1 MAISRT
7 PRRPG
12 RRKSDGPHPTDVH
25 VGSRVRLRRTM
36 LGLSQEKLGE
46 KIGLTFQQV
55 QKYERGANR
64 ISASKLYEIARSLR
78 VSISWF
84 FEGLSDPLAGRLK
97 DAAEMQAPPYAH
109 NFLMTPEGI
118 DLANAFPRIEDR
130 QIRRKLVDLIRAL
143 VEEDAEAFALEEA

>member
-1 MAISRT
+1 MNSTKDPERI
-7 PRRPG
+7 PNPI
-12 RRKSDGPHPTDVH
+12 DIH
-25 VGSRVRLRRTM
+25 VGLQVRLRRKE
-36 LGLSQEKLGE
+36 LKISQEKLAE
-46 KIGLTFQQV
+46 TLGLTFQQV

-84 FEGLSDPLAGRLK
+84 FEGLSDPQAGRHK
-97 DAAEMQAPPYAH
+97 DAGGMQAPPYAH

-130 QIRRKLVDLIRAL
+130 QVRRKLVDLIRAL
-143 VEEDAEAFALEEA
+143 VEDEAEALAREEA

>member
-1 MAISRT
+1 MNSIKDPERS
-7 PRRPG
+7 PNPI
-12 RRKSDGPHPTDVH
+12 DVH
-25 VGSRVRLRRTM
+25 VGLQVRLRRKE
-36 LGLSQEKLGE
+36 LKISQEKLAE
-46 KIGLTFQQV
+46 TLGLTFQQV

-84 FEGLSDPLAGRLK
+84 FEGLSDPQAGRLK

-143 VEEDAEAFALEEA
+143 VEDDAEAFVREEA

>member
-1 MAISRT
+1 MISSKDPDRT
-7 PRRPG
+7 PNPI
-12 RRKSDGPHPTDVH
+12 DVH
-25 VGSRVRLRRTM
+25 VGLQVRLRRKE
-36 LGLSQEKLGE
+36 LKISQEKLAE
-46 KIGLTFQQV
+46 TLGLTFQQV

-84 FEGLSDPLAGRLK
+84 FEGLSDPQAGRLK

-143 VEEDAEAFALEEA
+143 VEDDAEVLVREEA